1 MVNIQLRVLL
11 LLLLV
16 PWAVRLSRQQEVV
29 AKVVGN
35 VIFYPL
41 ENGNHKIPLT
51 HTERGSPSS
60 RRTISASYSPSLFP
74 RSNKGERER
83 ERKQILNHHDGNP
96 LFKKAPFAT
105 QKMNNKSSWSH
116 ERRGEKPLGLLDQQQ
131 RNKQN
136 LIYSMLQHP
145 NILLFHWTY
154 VRIEIV
160 HSWEKSASNSMM

>member
-1 MVNIQLRVLL
+1 MEIIKYLSPILRGARRAAAGQSPPPTLHPFSL
-11 LLLLV
+11 
-16 PWAVRLSRQQEVV
+16 EVI
-29 AKVVGN
+29 K
-35 VIFYPL
+35 
-41 ENGNHKIPLT
+41 
-51 HTERGSPSS
+51 
-60 RRTISASYSPSLFP
+60 
-74 RSNKGERER
+74 ERER

-160 HSWEKSASNSMM
+160 HSWEKSASNSMV

>member
-51 HTERGSPSS
+51 HTERDRVAARRAAAGQSPPP
-60 RRTISASYSPSLFP
+60 TLHPFSLEVI
-74 RSNKGERER
+74 KERER

-154 VRIEIV
+154 V
-160 HSWEKSASNSMM
+160 